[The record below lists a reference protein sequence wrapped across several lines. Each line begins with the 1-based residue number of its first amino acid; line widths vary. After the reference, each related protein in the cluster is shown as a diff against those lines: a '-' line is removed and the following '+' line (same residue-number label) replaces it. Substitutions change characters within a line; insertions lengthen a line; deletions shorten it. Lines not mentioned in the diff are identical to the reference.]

1 MAKEKRSL
9 MTLDEVKEKVS
20 PINYTKTEV
29 VDFTSKKNRF
39 EYDGEN
45 FQLISDKKEKR
56 IGAGGIKHLVNVL
69 DLPAALPKKLS
80 SDPELMLHV
89 INERSTK
96 NSGNIRVLSKG
107 NSALSFIDG
116 DQTLI
121 SSDEIIDNVGKVL
134 KGPMFDKVTIGQD
147 GNITYNIVATK
158 NKPFVA
164 KKGDNFVGG
173 VRISNNP
180 LQCASTKIES
190 LLERLVCLNGIIAPR
205 AVWSS
210 PKTIEGDTDEWVQ
223 ENVTHAYNNSKNMF
237 QSILK
242 LVNKKDKLMIDSNL
256 MDFLENVYDQ
266 LKIPETVCD
275 LITRRIVKKGAD
287 SMYDIFNHITY
298 VASNY
303 KSVREN
309 DRLSAKLMEIGGEF
323 AQNIEDL
330 CNTCN
335 RPKFTVEA

>member
-9 MTLDEVKEKVS
+9 MTLEDVKEKVS
-20 PINYTKTEV
+20 SLNYTKAEA
-29 VDFTSKKNRF
+29 VDFVSKKNRF

-45 FQLISDKKEKR
+45 FRLIHGKKDKR
-56 IGAGGIKHLVNVL
+56 VGAGGIKNLVKVL
-69 DLPAALPKKLS
+69 DLPSALPKKLS
-80 SDPELMLHV
+80 GDPELMLH
-89 INERSTK
+89 IMNERSSK
-96 NSGNIRVLSKG
+96 NNGNIRVLSKG

-121 SSDEIIDNVGKVL
+121 SSNDILDNVGKAL
-134 KGPMFDKVTIGQD
+134 KGPMFDKVTIHED
-147 GNITYNIVATK
+147 GNVTYNIVATK

-173 VRISNNP
+173 VRIANNP
-180 LQCASTKIES
+180 LQCATTKVES
-190 LLERLVCLNGIIAPR
+190 YLERLVCLNGMIAPR

-210 PKTIEGDTDEWVQ
+210 PKIIEGDVDEWVRD
-223 ENVTHAYNNSKNMF
+223 NVTHAYNNSKNMF
-237 QSILK
+237 KSILK
-242 LVNKKDKLMIDSNL
+242 LVGNKEKLKIDSHL

-303 KSVREN
+303 KAVREN
-309 DRLSAKLMEIGGEF
+309 DKLSARLMEIGGEF

-330 CNTCN
+330 CNTCH
-335 RPKFTVEA
+335 RPKFAVEA